1 VGGWGSCTPTVP
13 SRAQVSGIFWVPNSS
28 RLYRGEWGCGPLTT
42 RPGPLGFDFDGAY
55 LAGCVVVEAAPAIVL
70 GARDQ
75 AALDRVAMDV
85 LKLLDIFLGA
95 GYVEVVVA
103 ALPEL
108 LLIG

>member
-1 VGGWGSCTPTVP
+1 M
-13 SRAQVSGIFWVPNSS
+13 
-28 RLYRGEWGCGPLTT
+28 
-42 RPGPLGFDFDGAY
+42 
-55 LAGCVVVEAAPAIVL
+55 VEAAPAIVL
-70 GARDQ
+70 RARDQ